1 MTHDQ
6 IRASVFE
13 VLAGIAPE
21 AEPGAIADDVPL
33 RDQVDIDSMD
43 FLNLMIGLHDALG
56 VDIAESD
63 YARVATIGGL
73 VRHIDGQL
81 ATTEGASP

>member
-1 MTHDQ
+1 MTRPE
-6 IRASVFE
+6 IRATVLT

-21 AEPGAIADDVPL
+21 VDPAAIADDVPL

-43 FLNLMIGLHDALG
+43 FLNFLIGVHEQLG

-63 YARVATIGGL
+63 YDQVETVAGLIGY
-73 VRHIDGQL
+73 IDERL
-81 ATTEGASP
+81 RADDRR